1 MDCSGNGRRCGPWNA
16 PRSEQRKAQER
27 ANRQQTEI
35 AAAQTQFSPWTG
47 IKPSTPQLGA
57 VTASGA
63 GGALQGGLA
72 GAMFGQQFGSKKPIL
87 NAAEANRFEEV
98 GPARNSS
105 PLDVTVTTDTKPNKE
120 EA

>member
-1 MDCSGNGRRCGPWNA
+1 MAWIVAGMAGGA
-16 PRSEQRKAQER
+16 ALGMLQGQQQRKAQER

-35 AAAQTQFSPWTG
+35 AAAQNQFSPWTG

-87 NAAEANRFEEV
+87 NAAEANPNPTDKV
-98 GPARNSS
+98 GFYSAARN
-105 PLDVTVTTDTKPNKE
+105 PFATPMKD
-120 EA
+120 